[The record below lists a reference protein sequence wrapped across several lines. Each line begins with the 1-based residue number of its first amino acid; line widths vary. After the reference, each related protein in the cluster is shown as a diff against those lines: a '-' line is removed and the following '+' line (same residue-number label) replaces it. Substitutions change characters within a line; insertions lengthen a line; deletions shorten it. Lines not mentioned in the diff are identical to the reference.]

1 MALLATQS
9 QKLDLDNRVDVNVSQ
24 VDGPMTGSTFQ
35 GVVTA
40 SWESLPA
47 TTPVSLGGRFS
58 SNSDNIQDYN
68 PTVVTVNGQP
78 CSLSPNK

>member
-9 QKLDLDNRVDVNVSQ
+9 QKLDERGDANVFQ
-24 VDGPMTGSTFQ
+24 VDGPTTGSTFQ

-47 TTPVSLGGRFS
+47 TSPVSLGGRFS
-58 SNSDNIQDYN
+58 SNSDNIEDFN
-68 PTVVTVNGQP
+68 PTVVTINDQP
-78 CSLSPNK
+78 CSLSPK